1 VNETV
6 TEFHSFAGPEKADR
20 EFYKE
25 LWDNER
31 LQVRVDRSGF
41 EPLS

>member
-1 VNETV
+1 VNKTV
-6 TEFHSFAGPEKADR
+6 AKFHSFAGPEKADR

-31 LQVRVDRSGF
+31 LQVLVDRSSF
-41 EPLS
+41 QPLS